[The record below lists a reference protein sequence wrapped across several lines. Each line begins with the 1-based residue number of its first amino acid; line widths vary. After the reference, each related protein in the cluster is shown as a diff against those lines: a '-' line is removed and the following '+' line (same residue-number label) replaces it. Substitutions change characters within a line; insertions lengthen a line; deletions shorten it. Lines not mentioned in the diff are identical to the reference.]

1 MMQLRI
7 ADKFQDSLTRLSG
20 EEQKAT
26 KLTLSDL
33 QLNPEN
39 PGLSFHKLDRA
50 KDKRFW
56 SVRVNG
62 DIRLIVHRSGEDTL
76 VCFVGHHDAA
86 YDWAERRK
94 LETHPRTGA
103 AQLVEIRETVR
114 EIEVPVYIP
123 TEKAAEPT
131 PAEKLEEP
139 RPLLADVSD
148 DDLLAY
154 GVPEEWL
161 ADVRAVDDDLTLE
174 RLSEHLPDEAAE
186 ALLDLATGGKPAL
199 PVVAPPNANP
209 FEHPDA
215 QRRFFLVESPEELQ
229 RALDYPWDK
238 WTVFL
243 HPEQREM
250 VARDYSGPARV
261 AGSAGTGKTVV
272 AIHRAAHLAR
282 ANPDARVLL
291 TTFSPTLAAALR
303 TKLRRLLGSEP
314 RVFERIA
321 VDSIDEVGLRSYS
334 TLVGEAR
341 VADSA
346 VLEDIV
352 RESSAEVADHLFTDQ
367 FLLSEWTD
375 LVDAWQV
382 STWDEYRE
390 VPRLGRKTRLGEK
403 QRKVVWD
410 VCERVRGRLEERALV
425 TMPQVFSAAAAAVAD
440 VGSQP
445 FDYAVVDE
453 AQDISIP
460 QLRYLAELVDD
471 GENGLFFAGDL
482 GQRIFRTPFSWLALG
497 VDVRGRSKTLRVNYR
512 TSHEIRRHADK
523 LLPNQLSDVDGNAE
537 SRRGTVSVF
546 SGEEPGIELVESEDT
561 ERTLIAKRIERW
573 IADGL
578 LPHEIAVFVR
588 SEEQIERATSAIQAA
603 GLTATVLDGTS
614 DGKAGSVAVTTMEL
628 AKGLEFRAVVVAA
641 CDDEVIPSQ
650 KRIESIGDFADLE
663 DVWETERHLLYVA
676 CTRARDH
683 LLVTGVVPGS
693 EFLGDMS

>member
-1 MMQLRI
+1 MQLRI
-7 ADKFQDSLTRLSG
+7 ADKFQDSLARLSG

-76 VCFVGHHDAA
+76 VCSVGHHDAA

-123 TEKAAEPT
+123 TEQSAAPT
-131 PAEKLEEP
+131 PAEKVEKP
-139 RPLLADVSD
+139 RPLLADVTD

-161 ADVRAVDDDLTLE
+161 ADVRAVVDDVTLE

-199 PVVAPPNANP
+199 PVVAPLDANP
-209 FEHPDA
+209 FDHPDA
-215 QRRFFLVESPEELQ
+215 RRRFFLVESPDELQ

-341 VADSA
+341 VAESA

-352 RESSAEVADHLFTDQ
+352 RESAAEVDDHLFTDQ

-382 STWDEYRE
+382 STWDEYRD

-410 VCERVRGRLEERALV
+410 VCERVRGRLEERGLL

-445 FDYAVVDE
+445 FDFAVVDE

-546 SGEEPGIELVESEDT
+546 SGEEPGIELADSEDE

-578 LPHEIAVFVR
+578 PPHEIAVFVR

-614 DGKAGSVAVTTMEL
+614 DGKPGSVAVTTMEL

-650 KRIESIGDFADLE
+650 QRIESIGDFADLE

-683 LLVTGVVPGS
+683 LLVTGVAPGS